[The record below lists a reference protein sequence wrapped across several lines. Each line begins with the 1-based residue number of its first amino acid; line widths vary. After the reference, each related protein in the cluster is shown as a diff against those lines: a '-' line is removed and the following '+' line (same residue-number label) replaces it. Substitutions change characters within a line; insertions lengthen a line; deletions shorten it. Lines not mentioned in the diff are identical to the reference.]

1 MGNSV
6 GDSIFVAL
14 LGIVMILPGL
24 LALPEHPI
32 SLGRDSG

>member
-14 LGIVMILPGL
+14 LEIVMILPGL

-32 SLGRDSG
+32 SRGRDSG